1 MSLEDRL
8 YPLLA
13 AYERLPDGV
22 RRAIGSGYRRL
33 PRRLRYGAGHAHFE
47 ALARDGETWTPDA
60 IRTWQFEQ
68 LRHVLLAAQLHCPL
82 YGRRFADVGF
92 DARRL
97 QAPEDIAAAPLLEK
111 RDLIEH
117 RDELTSRAV
126 PASDRL
132 YITTGGS
139 TGVPVGFY
147 LERGVSR
154 PKEQAFLDALWR
166 RAGYAPGD
174 RVAVLR
180 GGVVSSVARGAISR
194 YDATRDWLV
203 LSSYHLTAERLHEYV
218 AALRRFQ
225 PAFLHAY
232 PSAALQLAELLE
244 RDGSTLDVPLRG
256 LLCGSE
262 RLTDLQKALLER
274 HFGCRVYRWYGHSE
288 RVVLAGEGWQSGL
301 FYFSPQYGYAE
312 FGPADENGLCEV
324 IGTSFHNVAMPLIRY
339 RTGDYVRPADA
350 ATHTREFPWLAASEI
365 AGREQEFLVSGTGR
379 RISLTA
385 FNMHDAVFDGLYA
398 VQFFQSEPGRAEF
411 RYLPG
416 PAFDDARLAGI
427 RAAIER
433 KLGDDFSV
441 NVRRVEALEKTSR
454 GKHRWL
460 VSEVDERRG
469 GLPFPETD
477 NGSNRASQ

>member
-33 PRRLRYGAGHAHFE
+33 PRRLRYGAGHAHFD
-47 ALARDGETWTPDA
+47 ALARDGEGWTPEA
-60 IRTWQFEQ
+60 VRTYQFEQ
-68 LRHVLLAAQLHCPL
+68 LRHVLLAAQRDCPL
-82 YGRRFADVGF
+82 YGRRFAEAGF
-92 DARRL
+92 DPARM
-97 QAPEDIAAAPLLEK
+97 QAPEDLARCPTLEK
-111 RDLIEH
+111 RDLVEH

-126 PASDRL
+126 PASQRL

-154 PKEQAFLDALWR
+154 PKEQAFLDGLWR
-166 RAGYAPGD
+166 RAGYEPGD

-203 LSSYHLTAERLHEYV
+203 LSSYHLAAERLHEYV
-218 AALRRFQ
+218 EALVRFR

-244 RDGSTLDVPLRG
+244 RTGTTLRVPLRG

-274 HFGCRVYRWYGHSE
+274 RFGCRVYRWYGHSE
-288 RVVLAGEGWQSGL
+288 RVVLAGEGRRSGL
-301 FYFSPQYGYAE
+301 FYFSPQYGHVE
-312 FGPADENGLCEV
+312 FGPPDEDGLCEV
-324 IGTSFHNVAMPLIRY
+324 IGTSFHNLAMPLIRY
-339 RTGDYVRPADA
+339 RTGDRVRPADP
-350 ATHTREFPWLAASEI
+350 ATQALEFPWLAASEI
-365 AGREQEFLVSGTGR
+365 AGREQEFLVSATQR
-379 RISLTA
+379 HISLTA

-398 VQFFQSEPGRAEF
+398 VQFFQDEPGRAEF

-416 PAFDDARLAGI
+416 PAFDDARLPGI
-427 RAAIER
+427 RAAIAR
-433 KLGDDFSV
+433 KLGDDFAV
-441 NVRRVEALEKTSR
+441 TLRRVDAVERTPR

-460 VSEVDERRG
+460 VS
-469 GLPFPETD
+469 GLAD
-477 NGSNRASQ
+477 A